1 MLHNIILLTI
11 KSAEI
16 LRPSYVIKLDMSTLV
31 TVHQMSVLSYL
42 VIVVINPIYKR
53 LLGSQLAE

>member
-16 LRPSYVIKLDMSTLV
+16 LRSSYVIKLDMSTLV
-31 TVHQMSVLSYL
+31 TVHHVCPILSSYRG
-42 VIVVINPIYKR
+42 YKPDI
-53 LLGSQLAE
+53 